1 MRSVRQGIREGEIE
15 KDTYERLECA
25 ECGVQL
31 GTRNESGEIGSIR
44 ECPKCGREWEQ
55 V

>member
-1 MRSVRQGIREGEIE
+1 MQSVRQGLRKGEIV

-31 GTRNESGEIGSIR
+31 GTRDESDQVGSIR
-44 ECPKCGREWEQ
+44 ECPRCGQEWEQ